1 MKTLKSKKKSKI
13 EIDPLAGDLSHL
25 LSDKTIWR
33 PLDGFYETEL
43 KKKDKTLTL
52 RLSEDLMELIRKSA
66 KKQNIDIQ
74 KLVRKIL
81 MENLAKSACPN
92 NAPQLT

>member
-13 EIDPLAGDLSHL
+13 EVDPLERDLSHL
-25 LSDKTIWR
+25 LADKTIWK
-33 PLDGFYETEL
+33 PLDSFYETEF

-52 RLSEDLMELIRKSA
+52 RLSEDLMDLIRKSA

-81 MENLAKSACPN
+81 MENLAKSA
-92 NAPQLT
+92 